1 MPGQSIALATKGIIF
16 CPQGIIST
24 VTRCVIPFNLRLTTD
39 LFKLNLKKIDNIKLN
54 LLIQRDKLNLI
65 KLTTFKLNSKLS
77 NQFKLN
83 LKVCEDQ

>member
-1 MPGQSIALATKGIIF
+1 MAGQSIALATKGIIF
-16 CPQGIIST
+16 CPQGVIST

-54 LLIQRDKLNLI
+54 LLIQRDKLNLV

>member
-1 MPGQSIALATKGIIF
+1 MAGQSIALATKGIIF
-16 CPQGIIST
+16 CPQDVIST

-54 LLIQRDKLNLI
+54 LLIERNKLNLV
-65 KLTTFKLNSKLS
+65 KLSTFKLNSKLS
-77 NQFKLN
+77 NKFKLN